1 MARVIMTCGKICCG
15 KTTYARKLEEEL
27 GAVVLSIDEVMLTL
41 FPDGAREMHDTYA
54 LRTEQYLLSLSL
66 KILESGTDVIL
77 DWGLWTRV
85 QRDRLRE
92 FYRAHNFPCEIHYLR
107 ISDDEWQRRIRQR
120 NVPGRKKSWIC
131 MSPGLEQ
138 DPAAARQL
146 NPNRLKRRIAE
157 KKKTRP
163 DQQVSPAGLLCTA
176 HPAARN
182 WAATTQTTSAA
193 VFWRQVSAWT

>member
-41 FPDGAREMHDTYA
+41 FPDGAGEMHDTYA

-107 ISDDEWQRRIRQR
+107 ISRAEWEKRIRGR
-120 NVPGRKKSWIC
+120 NAR
-131 MSPGLEQ
+131 
-138 DPAAARQL
+138 PADASCYYVD
-146 NPNRLKRRIAE
+146 K
-157 KKKTRP
+157 
-163 DQQVSPAGLLCTA
+163 GLLEKVESLFEEPDVEETA
-176 HPAARN
+176 KVIE
-182 WAATTQTTSAA
+182 S
-193 VFWRQVSAWT
+193 